1 MLKID
6 LRKVLAEFG
15 EALGLELAFDDNG
28 VCVLTLDEDTPIAI
42 RAMEE
47 NSSLTLSSAI
57 REELPQSLNLAQVE
71 HLLALA
77 LDPMER
83 GGASPVVGRDAES
96 GLVIMYMV
104 LTPSVL
110 DKTPLAE
117 IFGAFEMTRKA
128 VAAMLDEKMEAPP
141 PLDDQLTRMWV

>member
-47 NSSLTLSSAI
+47 DSSMTLSCAV
-57 REELPQSLNLAQVE
+57 REELHEHVPCRLAHNQHCLRICLKE
-71 HLLALA
+71 HA
-77 LDPMER
+77 
-83 GGASPVVGRDAES
+83 
-96 GLVIMYMV
+96 
-104 LTPSVL
+104 
-110 DKTPLAE
+110 
-117 IFGAFEMTRKA
+117 
-128 VAAMLDEKMEAPP
+128 
-141 PLDDQLTRMWV
+141 

>member
-47 NSSLTLSSAI
+47 DSSMTLSCAV
-57 REELPQSLNLAQVE
+57 REELPQFMSLSQVE
-71 HLLALA
+71 DLLALA
-77 LDPMER
+77 LDPMEQ
-83 GGASPVVGRDAES
+83 GGASPVVGLDSAS
-96 GLVIMYMV
+96 GLVVLYVV
-104 LTPSVL
+104 LTPSL
-110 DKTPLAE
+110 LAKTSLVE
-117 IFGAFEMTRKA
+117 IFGAFETTRKS
-128 VAAMLDEKMEAPP
+128 VAAMLDEPVEAPP
-141 PLDDQLTRMWV
+141 EFEDHFSKMWV